1 MKKIIAVKNSFD
13 LIIGLMAFIG
23 FLAVLETFIF
33 GKHYI
38 IPTAI
43 LFVTIM
49 LANLSF
55 YGFRKNRIA
64 KKIMFWLFFL
74 LDMHLFFALFFSVK
88 YRALLGNF
96 SEQFTYTFFVFEN
109 FEIVWNFEIV
119 CSFFILIL
127 SYMLLKYQKQNEL
140 F

>member
-1 MKKIIAVKNSFD
+1 MKNIVSVGNSFD
-13 LIIGLMAFIG
+13 LIVGVIAFIG
-23 FLAVLETFIF
+23 FLAVIETFIF

-43 LFVTIM
+43 LSMTIM

-64 KKIMFWLFFL
+64 KKLMFWLFLL
-74 LDMHLFFALFFSVK
+74 LDVHLFFALFFSVK
-88 YRALLGNF
+88 YRALLGN
-96 SEQFTYTFFVFEN
+96 Y
-109 FEIVWNFEIV
+109 FEIV
-119 CSFFILIL
+119 CSFLVLIL

>member
-1 MKKIIAVKNSFD
+1 MRKIVSVENSFD
-13 LIIGLMAFIG
+13 LIIGAIAFIG
-23 FLAVLETFIF
+23 FFAVLETFIF

-43 LFVTIM
+43 LFVTIL

-55 YGFRKNRIA
+55 YGYRNNRIA

-88 YRALLGNF
+88 YRALLGN
-96 SEQFTYTFFVFEN
+96 Y
-109 FEIVWNFEIV
+109 FEIV
-119 CSFFILIL
+119 CSLLVLIL

>member
-1 MKKIIAVKNSFD
+1 MKKIISVENSFD
-13 LIIGLMAFIG
+13 LIIGVLAFIG
-23 FLAVLETFIF
+23 FLAVLQTFIF

-64 KKIMFWLFFL
+64 KKIMFWLFLL
-74 LDMHLFFALFFSVK
+74 LDVHLFFALFFSVK
-88 YRALLGNF
+88 YRALLGN
-96 SEQFTYTFFVFEN
+96 Y
-109 FEIVWNFEIV
+109 FEIV
-119 CSFFILIL
+119 CSFLVLIL

>member
-1 MKKIIAVKNSFD
+1 MKNIVSVENSFD
-13 LIIGLMAFIG
+13 LIVGVIAFIG
-23 FLAVLETFIF
+23 FLAVIETFIF

-43 LFVTIM
+43 FFMTIV
-49 LANLSF
+49 LANLTF

-74 LDMHLFFALFFSVK
+74 LDAHLFFALFFSVK
-88 YRALLGNF
+88 YRTLLGNF
-96 SEQFTYTFFVFEN
+96 FEM
-109 FEIVWNFEIV
+109 I
-119 CSFFILIL
+119 CSFLLLIL

>member
-13 LIIGLMAFIG
+13 LIIGLIAFIG

-43 LFVTIM
+43 LFITII

-55 YGFRKNRIA
+55 YGFKKYRIA

-96 SEQFTYTFFVFEN
+96 
-109 FEIVWNFEIV
+109 FEIV
-119 CSFFILIL
+119 CSFLVIIL
-127 SYMLLKYQKQNEL
+127 SYLLLKYQKQNEL

>member
-1 MKKIIAVKNSFD
+1 MKKIISVENSFD
-13 LIIGLMAFIG
+13 LIIGVVAFIG

-43 LFVTIM
+43 LSMTIM

-64 KKIMFWLFFL
+64 KKLMFWLFLL
-74 LDMHLFFALFFSVK
+74 LDVHLFFALFFSVK
-88 YRALLGNF
+88 YRALLGN
-96 SEQFTYTFFVFEN
+96 Y
-109 FEIVWNFEIV
+109 FEIV
-119 CSFFILIL
+119 CSFLVLIL
-127 SYMLLKYQKQNEL
+127 SYMLLMYQKQNEL

>member
-1 MKKIIAVKNSFD
+1 MKKIISVENSFD
-13 LIIGLMAFIG
+13 IIIGIIVFIG

-64 KKIMFWLFFL
+64 KKIMFW
-74 LDMHLFFALFFSVK
+74 
-88 YRALLGNF
+88 
-96 SEQFTYTFFVFEN
+96 FTIRM
-109 FEIVWNFEIV
+109 EIF
-119 CSFFILIL
+119 
-127 SYMLLKYQKQNEL
+127 
-140 F
+140 